1 MKKNLFVILLAVMC
15 LVFVQTSVWA
25 EENAAEYLKEY
36 FDIAFEGEVT
46 AEAYNDALAAMGADE
61 LETDTLTLADAIVGA
76 VRLADM
82 EELSVVYKDVIDRVQ
97 AGIELPVDAS
107 YTPYI
112 YFAIMQDWIADDADL
127 TGPVSADDAAVL
139 LYRAAELSGK
149 GRHYIG
155 RLSDNDI
162 LQKLQSFMS
171 GITIFDDETLSNA
184 GIQIILDKATT
195 GFSLKY
201 AGYDARFLEEKTI
214 RYGHDSIPHILQLT
228 ALLKSGDMDAY
239 VQVEPKVSVYEYLLD
254 WGTPGDPTPTYMVEE
269 VEEGRYFAFA
279 LEFELVLEFDSTAQK
294 EGFHSI
300 VETYAKKYDSCFD
313 EDGNPVKPLLAD
325 SFWQPLYYSTT
336 GMENEEY
343 KEVTDNVISFEGD
356 TYAIHSFSLAE
367 NSEAVAQ
374 AAASVDADLV
384 VTPRTVIVNPA
395 FYRYI
400 TGEDYQ

>member
-1 MKKNLFVILLAVMC
+1 MKKNIFIILLAVLC

-46 AEAYNDALAAMGADE
+46 AEAYNDALAAMGADK

-76 VRLADM
+76 VRLAEM

-97 AGIELPVDAS
+97 TGIELPVDAS
-107 YTPYI
+107 YMPYI
-112 YFAIMQDWIADDADL
+112 YFAIMQDWVADDADL

-155 RLSDNDI
+155 RLSDKDI

-171 GITIFDDETLSNA
+171 GIAIFDDETLSNA
-184 GIQIILDKATT
+184 GIQIILDNATT

-201 AGYDARFLEEKTI
+201 DGYDARFLEEKTI
-214 RYGHDSIPHILQLT
+214 RYGHDSITNILQLT
-228 ALLKSGDMDAY
+228 ALLKSSDTDAY

-254 WGTPGDPTPTYMVEE
+254 WGTPGDPTPTYTVEE
-269 VEEGRYFAFA
+269 MEEGRYFAFA

-356 TYAIHSFSLAE
+356 TYAIHSFSLPE

-374 AAASVDADLV
+374 AAASVDPDLV